1 MSSKVE
7 LELKRRP
14 DNRRTTT
21 DTNGMR
27 GGKIELELKKP
38 HRERGVNLIFT
49 DSWQQYSECNGLPT
63 ARRNEDGKEML
74 RAESMLSDFLNGSD
88 HTIYEVDGESD
99 ADVSGIR
106 HHNCTINIFTS
117 IWSPPHDPSHGC
129 SLSPALTPSPQAPPC
144 SSPKQHRY
152 CWYCYETY
160 KAMCLAQ
167 GKTPPGVYSRGLW
180 RGHCMRDSNG
190 VTTCP
195 HLWFTT
201 CTHCGATADSA
212 HSPKFCPM
220 LQLAGLNIHDQ

>member
-1 MSSKVE
+1 MVVLPPVIPAIVRIMMS
-7 LELKRRP
+7 RR
-14 DNRRTTT
+14 
-21 DTNGMR
+21 
-27 GGKIELELKKP
+27 
-38 HRERGVNLIFT
+38 
-49 DSWQQYSECNGLPT
+49 Q
-63 ARRNEDGKEML
+63 

-99 ADVSGIR
+99 AD
-106 HHNCTINIFTS
+106 
-117 IWSPPHDPSHGC
+117 SPPHDPSHGC
-129 SLSPALTPSPQAPPC
+129 SVSPGLTPSPQAPPC

-195 HLWFTT
+195 HLWFTK
-201 CTHCGATADSA
+201 CTHCGATAGSA
-212 HSPKFCPM
+212 HSPEFCPM
-220 LQLAGLNIHDQ
+220 LNLTGLTIHDQ